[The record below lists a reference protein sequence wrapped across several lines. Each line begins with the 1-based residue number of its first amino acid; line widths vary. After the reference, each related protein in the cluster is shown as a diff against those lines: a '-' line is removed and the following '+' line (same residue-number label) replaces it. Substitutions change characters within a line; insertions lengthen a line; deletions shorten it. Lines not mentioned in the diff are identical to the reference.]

1 MVESLSMNVIVMVQD
16 EEPMMRLGRMD
27 VEAVTM
33 TTKER
38 ELKERLMALYTVLM
52 KRNIDSRNNSEMEI
66 SPAVA

>member
-52 KRNIDSRNNSEMEI
+52 KRNIDWRNNSEMEI